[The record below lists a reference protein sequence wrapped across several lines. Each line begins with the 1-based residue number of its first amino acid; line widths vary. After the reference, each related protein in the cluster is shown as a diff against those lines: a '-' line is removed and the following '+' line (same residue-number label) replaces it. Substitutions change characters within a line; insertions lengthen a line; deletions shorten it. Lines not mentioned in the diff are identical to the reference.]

1 MKKFGLILA
10 FLCVFLLSSCAAA
23 GIPDDI
29 EARITDFQKVSDT
42 VDLSGEKDL
51 IETNSIFAIPGWD
64 LVRERAS
71 HVVRGK
77 VIGIGKSYI
86 NKYDHIETEVFFKVE
101 KYLYGDAVHEDII
114 RVLSPCGTVGNEVC
128 TLEDGYYD
136 TTVGEELLLFLAL
149 TETEDDPY
157 VQGVIPYIT
166 LVYTPG
172 SDDNWNCTFK
182 TSKWVQ
188 TATADELLELFK
200 TAK

>member
-1 MKKFGLILA
+1 MKLRNLVLCFVVCL
-10 FLCVFLLSSCAAA
+10 FLSGCTSTTIPADLS
-23 GIPDDI
+23 
-29 EARITDFQKVSDT
+29 ERITDFQKASDT

-64 LVRERAS
+64 LVKERAS

-114 RVLSPCGTVGNEVC
+114 RVLSPCGTVGNVVC

-136 TTVGEELLLFLAL
+136 MTVGDELLLFLAV

-172 SDDNWNCTFK
+172 SDGNWNCTFK

-188 TATADELLELFK
+188 TATANELLELFK